1 MARVYTGAP
10 PREAITT
17 HLDVLAVAPYTAAAM
32 TITREALLEAVSKV
46 VDPVVNK
53 SLKDLNAVRDLTVE
67 GDGARLTIE
76 LLSPA
81 SGANEKILGDVRA
94 AAEALGVN
102 DLQIQTGSAVRTR
115 QVAGD
120 DPCPEV
126 RNVIPV
132 MSGKGGVGKSTV
144 AANLALA
151 LHRAG
156 ARVGLLDADIYGPSV
171 PTMMGIMGRPISRD
185 GKAIEPLERFGM
197 KIMSIG
203 FLLEDQHTAVVWR
216 GPMIQ
221 GALQQFLK
229 DVTWGKL
236 DYLILDL
243 PPGTGDVTLTLFQRL
258 KVTGAVIV
266 TTPQDVALMDV
277 YKSVS
282 MCQKMNVNIL
292 GVVENMSF
300 FLDSAGV
307 RHEIFGR
314 GGGAR
319 IAEFAKAPLLG
330 QIPIDSLV
338 REWGDNGTPIVQAAP
353 TSAPAK
359 AFREIAERLA
369 DRVTTE
375 LFDQYGGVAPTEGP
389 RRLPILR

>member
-1 MARVYTGAP
+1 MPA
-10 PREAITT
+10 
-17 HLDVLAVAPYTAAAM
+17 
-32 TITREALLEAVSKV
+32 TREALLEAVSKV
-46 VDPVVNK
+46 VDPVVQK
-53 SLKDLNAVRDLTVE
+53 SLGELRAVRDAAVD
-67 GDGARLTIE
+67 GDGARVSLD

-81 SGANEKILGDVRA
+81 SAANEKILADVRA
-94 AAEALGVN
+94 AVESLGFKRV
-102 DLQIQTGSAVRTR
+102 DLQVGSAVRTR

-144 AANLALA
+144 AANVALA

-203 FLLEDQHTAVVWR
+203 FMLEDPRTAVVWR

-229 DVTWGKL
+229 DVAWGKL

-243 PPGTGDVTLTLFQRL
+243 PPGTGDVALTLFQRL

-282 MCQKMNVNIL
+282 MCQKLNVNVL
-292 GVVENMSF
+292 GVVENMSYF
-300 FLDSAGV
+300 IDSAGV

-330 QIPIDSLV
+330 QVPIDSLV
-338 REWGDNGTPIVQAAP
+338 REWGDNGTPVVQAAP
-353 TSAPAK
+353 ASPAAK
-359 AFREIAERLA
+359 AFKEIAERLA
-369 DRVTTE
+369 DRVTAE
-375 LFDQYGGVAPTEGP
+375 LFEQYGGVAPTEGP
-389 RRLPILR
+389 KRLPILR